1 MPSTATLRQRAAESG
16 LHDQTNLLKKKQLF
30 IVFSSLAS
38 ALFICYADQNGIGT
52 ILPTVGRD
60 FKATDTISWAGTS
73 SLIANTVTQ
82 VMYARISDIYGRKPV
97 FLFSVGMLV
106 LADIL
111 CGVAPDAPSF
121 YFFRALGGIAGA
133 GINSLTMMIVS
144 DIVTLEQRGKWQ
156 GFLGAGIGGGN
167 AVGPLL
173 SAAFALHQTWRAFFW
188 FLAPC
193 GAIAGVI
200 GWFYLPSTMP
210 KGNAK
215 QQFKLIDWGG
225 IITATIAIVLILI
238 PLSGGGSYF
247 SWSSPMTI
255 SMLAIGSLSLLAF
268 LLVEWKVARLPM
280 MPLSMYTNAP
290 VAAILA
296 QNFFFGMVYY
306 SNLYYIPLY
315 IQNVRGWDTII
326 SAAFL
331 VAINVPQS
339 IVSTL
344 TGIFI
349 SRYKR
354 YGVVI
359 WTGFT
364 VWTLGAGLICSFSR
378 TTSPAAVAAILSISG
393 IGAGCIFQP
402 VLIALQAHCSKPQR
416 AAVISN
422 RNFLRSSG
430 GAVGL
435 SISAQVLQSSLR
447 NNLPPRLSSIAH
459 DTYALPRLNAADED
473 AVRNAYMKAI
483 RIVFIVSAPMIGLC
497 LVLCLF
503 IKDRGLQRREEHE
516 QVKIVEAA
524 AADRAKQQSQKRSK
538 KQQESDEGSAS
549 PSGERVAVD
558 EEDQSASTRID
569 VSLPGNDDRREKGHI

>member
-1 MPSTATLRQRAAESG
+1 MPSTAALRQRAAEAG

-30 IVFSSLAS
+30 VVFSSLAS
-38 ALFICYADQNGIGT
+38 ALFITYADQNGIGT
-52 ILPTVGRD
+52 ILPTVARD
-60 FKATDTISWAGTS
+60 FHAQATISWAGTS
-73 SLIANTVTQ
+73 SLISNTVTQ

-111 CGVAPDAPSF
+111 CGFAPDAPSF

-133 GINSLTMMIVS
+133 GVNSLTMMIIS
-144 DIVTLEQRGKWQ
+144 DIVTLEERGRWQ

-167 AVGPLL
+167 AVGPLI

-215 QQFKLIDWGG
+215 DQFKLIDWGG

-247 SWSSPMTI
+247 EWSSPMVI
-255 SMLAIGSLSLLAF
+255 SMLVVGGVSFVVF
-268 LLVEWKVARLPM
+268 LFIEWKVANLPM
-280 MPLSMYTNAP
+280 MPLNMFKNAP

-296 QNFFFGMVYY
+296 QNFFFGIVYY
-306 SNLYYIPLY
+306 SNLYMLPLY
-315 IQNVRGWDTII
+315 FQNVRGWDAIK
-326 SAAFL
+326 SAGFL

-339 IVSTL
+339 CVSTL
-344 TGIFI
+344 SGIFI

-359 WTGFT
+359 WTGFF
-364 VWTLGAGLICSFSR
+364 VWTLGAGLICSFTR
-378 TTSPAAVAAILSISG
+378 TTHPAAIAVMLSVSG
-393 IGAGCIFQP
+393 MGAGCIFQP
-402 VLIALQAHCSKPQR
+402 VLIALQAHCSKAQR
-416 AAVISN
+416 AAVVSN

-447 NNLPPRLSSIAH
+447 NNLPPRLAGLAH
-459 DTYALPRLNAADED
+459 NTYALPTLNAADED
-473 AVRNAYMKAI
+473 AVRNAYMSAI
-483 RIVFIVSAPMIGLC
+483 RTVFIVLVPMVGLC
-497 LVLCLF
+497 LALCLF
-503 IKDRGLQRREEHE
+503 IKDRGLQRPEEREQARIAEEALQAQSGQSTHVKE
-516 QVKIVEAA
+516 QVDAESQSKEVVEENMEPTEV
-524 AADRAKQQSQKRSK
+524 R
-538 KQQESDEGSAS
+538 EVEVTNVEGEKAS
-549 PSGERVAVD
+549 
-558 EEDQSASTRID
+558 
-569 VSLPGNDDRREKGHI
+569 